1 MSYMSQIALGPT
13 DPIKLVHTVW
23 GPNCHKSI
31 ICQRDAIDCGNEGT
45 QTWKMFTCRVVST
58 GYWRQNNPDSTLGV
72 IWVISSKLPL
82 DPCTREAIF
91 ILIAHDGNT
100 DFTHIS
106 VFIFPFMY
114 PLSSVNHY
122 PILLNYDSR
131 AENIHWNVCLC
142 VVFISSPIKLKKWY
156 LIIVALCC
164 LFGPSVFNMYG
175 FQSWCKSQ
183 YTTKYL
189 MYSLLAWIWKTIF
202 IRCRGMF

>member
-1 MSYMSQIALGPT
+1 MSYMYQIALGPT
-13 DPIKLVHTVW
+13 DPIRLVHTVW

-58 GYWRQNNPDSTLGV
+58 GYWRQNNPDSTLCV
-72 IWVISSKLPL
+72 IWVISNKLPL

-91 ILIAHDGNT
+91 ILIAYDGNT

-114 PLSSVNHY
+114 PLSSVNHD

-131 AENIHWNVCLC
+131 AENIHWNVCFC
-142 VVFISSPIKLKKWY
+142 VVFISSPIKLKKMVSHNCCIVLSIWIICVWY
-156 LIIVALCC
+156 V
-164 LFGPSVFNMYG
+164 
-175 FQSWCKSQ
+175 
-183 YTTKYL
+183 
-189 MYSLLAWIWKTIF
+189 
-202 IRCRGMF
+202 